1 MTIGYFLLAG
11 YRRSAM
17 VLVSGLAALAAL
29 AASPVA
35 EVIHHFHLSAGVA
48 AEIIALIVSGSILI
62 DFLFPY
68 IIPAIG
74 VIQGII
80 AAAGVGAATA
90 W

>member
-1 MTIGYFLLAG
+1 MTTRNIALAG
-11 YRRSAM
+11 YRRPAIAVSA
-17 VLVSGLAALAAL
+17 GLAALVVFVS
-29 AASPVA
+29 SPVA
-35 EVIHHFHLSAGVA
+35 AVVIHFHLSAAVA
-48 AEIIALIVSGSILI
+48 AEIISLIVSGSILI